1 MRDDYDLVV
10 IGSGPA
16 GEKGAAHA
24 AYFGKRVALVERTT
38 ELGGTP
44 VSSAGIPTK
53 TLREA
58 ALYVT
63 GFGRRH
69 LYGVGAQIDLDVAL
83 QVLHRRTQAVTAMM
97 QANVR
102 ANLERH
108 GIDVIH
114 GIARLERGRQ
124 VVVTLANGRTRTLK
138 ARAILI
144 ATGSRPFHPTTVPF
158 DDPDVHDSDTILD
171 IDRPF
176 HSIVVVGAGPIGCE
190 YASIFNALGIEVTLL
205 DIGPRLLPFLDQ
217 EISGVVADCFQ
228 GAGMKVRLGA
238 GSATI
243 ARRRGV
249 LTVSTEAG
257 GKPLRTDKVL
267 FAAGRSGNTE
277 NLGLQQVGVNLDRLG
292 RVLVNAQFRTSVP
305 AIYAAGDVIGP
316 PALASVSM
324 DQGRHAASN
333 AMRTPYRNIGSSAAP
348 FGVYSMPEVA
358 MIGATEEAAGK
369 SVVVGRAGFAGNA
382 RANIAG
388 ATDGIV
394 KLIFN
399 RADRRLLGAH
409 IVGDI
414 AAEMIHVA
422 QAVLHSGG
430 MIDYFIHSTFNVPTW
445 TDAYKYA
452 AFDALADFERRPS
465 KRSARN

>member
-1 MRDDYDLVV
+1 MRDDFDLVV

-24 AYFGKRVALVERTT
+24 AYFGKRVAIVERSP
-38 ELGGTP
+38 EPGGTP

-69 LYGVGAQIDLDVAL
+69 LYGIGAQIELDVAL
-83 QVLHRRTQAVTAMM
+83 QVLHRRTQVVTALM

-102 ANLERH
+102 ANIERH
-108 GIDVIH
+108 GIELIH
-114 GIARLERGRQ
+114 GTAQLERGRH
-124 VVVTLANGRTRTLK
+124 VVVALADGGQRRLK
-138 ARAILI
+138 ARAVLI
-144 ATGSRPFHPTTVPF
+144 ATGSRPLRPPNVSF

-176 HSIVVVGAGPIGCE
+176 RSIVVVGGGPIGCE
-190 YASIFNALGIEVTLL
+190 YASIFNALGIEVTLV
-205 DIGPRLLPFLDQ
+205 DVGPRLLPFLDH
-217 EISGVVADCFQ
+217 ETSDTLAGCFRR
-228 GAGMKVRLGA
+228 AGMNIHLSA
-238 GSATI
+238 GSAAI

-249 LTVSTEAG
+249 LTVTAEG
-257 GKPLRTDKVL
+257 TKPLRPDKVL

-277 NLGLQQVGVNLDRLG
+277 GLGLEQAGVKLDARG
-292 RVLVNAQFRTSVP
+292 RVLVNDKFRTAAP
-305 AIYAAGDVIGP
+305 AVYAAGDVIGP
-316 PALASVSM
+316 PSLASVSM

-333 AMRTPYRNIGSSAAP
+333 AMRTPYRNIGSTIAP
-348 FGVYSMPEVA
+348 FGVYSLPEVA
-358 MIGATEEAAGK
+358 MIGATEETAGK
-369 SVVVGRAGFAGNA
+369 GVVIGRAGFSGNA

-388 ATDGIV
+388 ATDGVV
-394 KLIFN
+394 KLIFR

-409 IVGDI
+409 IIGDI

-422 QAVLHSGG
+422 QAVLHAGG
-430 MIDYFIHSTFNVPTW
+430 TIDYFVHSTFNVPTW

-452 AFDALADFERRPS
+452 AFDALAYFEKQPV
-465 KRSARN
+465 KKKARN

>member
-1 MRDDYDLVV
+1 
-10 IGSGPA
+10 
-16 GEKGAAHA
+16 
-24 AYFGKRVALVERTT
+24 
-38 ELGGTP
+38 
-44 VSSAGIPTK
+44 
-53 TLREA
+53 
-58 ALYVT
+58 
-63 GFGRRH
+63 
-69 LYGVGAQIDLDVAL
+69 
-83 QVLHRRTQAVTAMM
+83 
-97 QANVR
+97 
-102 ANLERH
+102 
-108 GIDVIH
+108 
-114 GIARLERGRQ
+114 
-124 VVVTLANGRTRTLK
+124 
-138 ARAILI
+138 
-144 ATGSRPFHPTTVPF
+144 
-158 DDPDVHDSDTILD
+158 
-171 IDRPF
+171 
-176 HSIVVVGAGPIGCE
+176 
-190 YASIFNALGIEVTLL
+190 
-205 DIGPRLLPFLDQ
+205 
-217 EISGVVADCFQ
+217 
-228 GAGMKVRLGA
+228 
-238 GSATI
+238 
-243 ARRRGV
+243 
-249 LTVSTEAG
+249 
-257 GKPLRTDKVL
+257 VL

>member
-24 AYFGKRVALVERTT
+24 AYFGKRVALVERTA

-69 LYGVGAQIDLDVAL
+69 LYGVGSQIDLDVAL
-83 QVLHRRTQAVTAMM
+83 QVLRRRTQAVTAMM
-97 QANVR
+97 QESVR
-102 ANLERH
+102 ANLQRH

-114 GIARLERGRQ
+114 GTARLEPGRR
-124 VVVTLANGRTRTLK
+124 VVVALANGRTRRLK

-176 HSIVVVGAGPIGCE
+176 HSIVVVGGGPIGCE
-190 YASIFNALGIEVTLL
+190 YASIFKALGIEVTLV

-217 EISGVVADCFQ
+217 EISGVLADCFQ
-228 GAGMKVRLGA
+228 RAGMKVRLGA
-238 GSATI
+238 GSAII

-249 LTVSTEAG
+249 LTVSTEG

-277 NLGLQQVGVNLDRLG
+277 DLGLQQVGIDLDRLG
-292 RVLVNAQFRTSVP
+292 RVVVNAQFRTSVP

-348 FGVYSMPEVA
+348 FGVYSVPEVA

-369 SVVVGRAGFAGNA
+369 GAIVGRAGFAGNA

-388 ATDGIV
+388 ATDGMV
-394 KLIFN
+394 KLVFD

-422 QAVLHSGG
+422 QAVLHGG
-430 MIDYFIHSTFNVPTW
+430 GTIDYFIHSTFNVPTW

-452 AFDALADFERRPS
+452 AFDALAQFEKRPS

>member
-1 MRDDYDLVV
+1 MADEFDLVV

-24 AYFGKRVALVERTT
+24 AYFGKKVAVVERSA
-38 ELGGTP
+38 EPGGTP

-83 QVLHRRTQAVTAMM
+83 QVLRRRTSAVTALM
-97 QANVR
+97 QDTVR

-108 GIDVIH
+108 GIELIH
-114 GIARLERGRQ
+114 GNARLERGRR
-124 VVVTLANGRTRTLK
+124 VVVSMAGGGSRELH
-138 ARAILI
+138 ARAVLV
-144 ATGSRPFHPTTVPF
+144 ATGSRPFRPATVPF
-158 DDPDVHDSDTILD
+158 DDVDVHDSDTILD
-171 IDRPF
+171 IEHPF
-176 HSIVVVGAGPIGCE
+176 RSIVVIGGGPIGCE
-190 YASIFNALGIEVTLL
+190 YASIFNALGIEVTLVDL
-205 DIGPRLLPFLDQ
+205 GPRLLPFLDH
-217 EISGVVADCFQ
+217 EISAALADCFRR
-228 GAGMKVRLGA
+228 AGMKLRLGA
-238 GSATI
+238 GSASV
-243 ARRRGV
+243 ARRRGG
-249 LTVSTEAG
+249 LTVTLEGSKAMH
-257 GKPLRTDKVL
+257 TDKVL

-277 NLGLQQVGVNLDRLG
+277 NLGLEEVGVKLDERG
-292 RVLVNAQFRTSVP
+292 RVLVNEQYRTSAVG
-305 AIYAAGDVIGP
+305 IYAAGDVIGP

-333 AMRTPYRNIGSSAAP
+333 AMRTPYRNVGSTIAP
-348 FGVYSMPEVA
+348 FGVYSVPEVA
-358 MIGATEEAAGK
+358 MIGATEETAGK
-369 SVVVGRAGFAGNA
+369 GAVIGRAGFATNA

-388 ATDGIV
+388 TTDGMV

-399 RADRRLLGAH
+399 RADRRLIGAH
-409 IVGDI
+409 IVGDV

-422 QAVLHSGG
+422 QAVLHAGG
-430 MIDYFIHSTFNVPTW
+430 TIDYFVHSTFNVPTW

-452 AFDALADFERRPS
+452 AFDALGHFEKRPTKKS
-465 KRSARN
+465 VTR

>member
-1 MRDDYDLVV
+1 MTDNYDLVV

-24 AYFGKRVALVERTT
+24 AYFGKRVAMVESSA
-38 ELGGTP
+38 EPGGTP

-63 GFGRRH
+63 GFGRRQ

-83 QVLHRRTQAVTAMM
+83 QVLRRRTRAVTALM

-108 GIDVIH
+108 GIDLIH
-114 GIARLERGRQ
+114 GTARLDGDRQ
-124 VVVTLANGRTRTLK
+124 VVVTLANRRERRLQ
-138 ARAILI
+138 ARAVLI
-144 ATGSRPFHPTTVPF
+144 ATGSRPFRPPSVPF

-171 IDRPF
+171 VDRPF
-176 HSIVVVGAGPIGCE
+176 NSIVVVGGGPIGCE
-190 YASIFNALGIEVTLL
+190 YASIFTSLGMEVTLVDL
-205 DIGPRLLPFLDQ
+205 SPVLLPFMDH
-217 EISGVVADCFQ
+217 EISGALAESFRR
-228 GAGMKVRLGA
+228 AGMKIRLEA
-238 GSATI
+238 GSASI

-249 LTVSTEAG
+249 LTVSTENG
-257 GKPLRTDKVL
+257 RPLRPDKVL

-277 NLGLQQVGVNLDRLG
+277 GLGLEEAGVKLDPRG
-292 RVLVNAQFRTSVP
+292 RVQVNAQFRTSAP

-316 PALASVSM
+316 PGLASVSM
-324 DQGRHAASN
+324 DQGRQAASN

-348 FGVYSMPEVA
+348 FGVYTVPEVA
-358 MIGATEEAAGK
+358 MIGVTEEAAGK
-369 SVVVGRAGFAGNA
+369 GVVVGRAGFTGNA

-388 ATDGIV
+388 ATDGMV
-394 KLIFN
+394 KLIFR

-422 QAVLHSGG
+422 QAVLHAGG
-430 MIDYFIHSTFNVPTW
+430 TIDYFVHSTFNVPTW

-452 AFDALADFERRPS
+452 AFDALDHFERRP
-465 KRSARN
+465 ARRKARK

>member
-24 AYFGKRVALVERTT
+24 AYFGKRVAVVERSA
-38 ELGGTP
+38 EPGGTP

-58 ALYVT
+58 ALYVS

-69 LYGVGAQIDLDVAL
+69 LYGIGEQIDLDVAL
-83 QVLHRRTQAVTAMM
+83 QVLRRRTQAVTALM

-102 ANLERH
+102 ANIDRH
-108 GIDVIH
+108 GIDLIH
-114 GIARLERGRQ
+114 GTARLDRGRQ
-124 VVVTLANGRTRTLK
+124 VVVALADGKERRLK
-138 ARAILI
+138 ARSVLI
-144 ATGSRPFHPTTVPF
+144 ATGSRPFRPPTVPF

-176 HSIVVVGAGPIGCE
+176 RSIVVVGGGPIGCE
-190 YASIFNALGIEVTLL
+190 YASIFNALSIEVTLV
-205 DIGPRLLPFLDQ
+205 DIGPVLLPFLDR
-217 EISGVVADCFQ
+217 EVSGALADCFQ
-228 GAGMKVRLGA
+228 RAGMKIRLSA

-249 LTVSTEAG
+249 LTVTTAG
-257 GKPLRTDKVL
+257 ARALRPDKVL

-277 NLGLQQVGVNLDRLG
+277 GLGLEEAGVELDPRG
-292 RVLVNAQFRTSVP
+292 RVLVNAQFRTTAP

-324 DQGRHAASN
+324 DQGRHAASH
-333 AMRTPYRNIGSSAAP
+333 AMRTPYRKIGSSAAP
-348 FGVYSMPEVA
+348 FGVYSVPEVA
-358 MIGATEEAAGK
+358 MIGDTEEAAGK
-369 SVVVGRAGFAGNA
+369 GVVVGRARFAGNA

-388 ATDGIV
+388 ATDGMV
-394 KLIFN
+394 KLIFR

-409 IVGDI
+409 IIGDI

-422 QAVLHSGG
+422 QAVLHAGG
-430 MIDYFIHSTFNVPTW
+430 TIDYFVHSTFNVPTW

-452 AFDALADFERRPS
+452 AFDALAHFERRPANR
-465 KRSARN
+465 KARE

>member
-1 MRDDYDLVV
+1 MRDEYDLVV

-24 AYFGKRVALVERTT
+24 AYFGKRVALVERAA

-83 QVLHRRTQAVTAMM
+83 QVLHRRTQTVTAMM

-108 GIDVIH
+108 GIDVIY
-114 GIARLERGRQ
+114 GTARLERGRE
-124 VVVTLANGRTRTLK
+124 VVVALANGKTRTLN

-144 ATGSRPFHPTTVPF
+144 ATGSRPYHPATVPF

-176 HSIVVVGAGPIGCE
+176 QSIVVVGGGPIGCE
-190 YASIFNALGIEVTLL
+190 YASIFNALGIEVTLV

-228 GAGMKVRLGA
+228 RAGMKVRLGA

-249 LTVSTEAG
+249 LTVSTGA

-277 NLGLQQVGVNLDRLG
+277 DLGLQQVGVDLDRLG

-369 SVVVGRAGFAGNA
+369 GVVVGRAGFAGNA

-394 KLIFN
+394 KLIFD
-399 RADRRLLGAH
+399 RADRRLIGAH

-422 QAVLHSGG
+422 QAVLHGG
-430 MIDYFIHSTFNVPTW
+430 GTIDYFIHSTFNVPTW

-452 AFDALADFERRPS
+452 AFDALAHFERRPR
-465 KRSARN
+465 KRSART

>member
-1 MRDDYDLVV
+1 MRDEFDLVV

-24 AYFGKRVALVERTT
+24 AYFGKRVAVVERSA
-38 ELGGTP
+38 EPGGTP

-69 LYGVGAQIDLDVAL
+69 LYGIGTEIDLDVAL
-83 QVLHRRTQAVTAMM
+83 QVLRRRTQAVTALM

-108 GIDVIH
+108 GVELIH
-114 GIARLERGRQ
+114 GTAQLERGRQ
-124 VVVTLANGRTRTLK
+124 VVVALAEGGQRRLK
-138 ARAILI
+138 ARAVLI
-144 ATGSRPFHPTTVPF
+144 ATGSRPFRPPNVPF

-176 HSIVVVGAGPIGCE
+176 HSIVVVGGGPIGCE
-190 YASIFNALGIEVTLL
+190 YASIFNALGIDVTLV
-205 DIGPRLLPFLDQ
+205 DVGPRLLPFLDH
-217 EISGVVADCFQ
+217 EISDTLADCFQ
-228 GAGMKVRLGA
+228 RAGMNIRLSA
-238 GSATI
+238 GSAAI

-249 LTVSTEAG
+249 LTVRMEGA
-257 GKPLRTDKVL
+257 KPLRRDKVL

-277 NLGLQQVGVNLDRLG
+277 GLGLEQVGVKLDARG
-292 RVLVNAQFRTSVP
+292 RVLVNEQFRTSAT

-333 AMRTPYRNIGSSAAP
+333 AMRTPYRNIGSTVAP
-348 FGVYSMPEVA
+348 FGVYSVPEVA
-358 MIGATEEAAGK
+358 MIGATEETAGK
-369 SVVVGRAGFAGNA
+369 SVVIGRAGFAGNA

-388 ATDGIV
+388 TTDGLV
-394 KLIFN
+394 KLIFR

-409 IVGDI
+409 IVGDV

-422 QAVLHSGG
+422 QAVMHAGG
-430 MIDYFIHSTFNVPTW
+430 TIDYFVHSTFNVPTW

-452 AFDALADFERRPS
+452 AFDALAHFERRPA
-465 KRSARN
+465 KKKAQ

>member
-1 MRDDYDLVV
+1 MRSDYDLVV

-24 AYFGKRVALVERTT
+24 AYFGKHVAMIERTA
-38 ELGGTP
+38 EPGGTP

-58 ALYVT
+58 TLYVT
-63 GFGRRH
+63 GSGRRH
-69 LYGVGAQIDLDVAL
+69 LYGIGAQVDLDVAL
-83 QVLHRRTQAVTAMM
+83 QILSRRTQAVTALM

-108 GIDVIH
+108 GIDLIH
-114 GIARLERGRQ
+114 GTARLDSGRH
-124 VVVTLANGRTRTLK
+124 VVVGLADGQERRLK

-144 ATGSRPFHPTTVPF
+144 ASGSRPFRPPTVPF

-176 HSIVVVGAGPIGCE
+176 KSIVVVGGGPIGCE
-190 YASIFNALGIEVTLL
+190 YASIFNALGIEVTLV
-205 DIGPRLLPFLDQ
+205 DMGSALLPFMDR
-217 EISGVVADCFQ
+217 EISGTLADCFQ
-228 GAGMKVRLGA
+228 RAGMNVRLGV
-238 GSATI
+238 GSAAI
-243 ARRRGV
+243 QRRRGA
-249 LTVSTEAG
+249 LTVSIEGA
-257 GKPLRTDKVL
+257 KPLRPDKVL

-277 NLGLQQVGVNLDRLG
+277 GLGLERVGVKLDPRG
-292 RVLVNAQFRTSVP
+292 RVLVNAQFRTSAP
-305 AIYAAGDVIGP
+305 GIYAAGDVIGP

-333 AMRTPYRNIGSSAAP
+333 AMRTPYRNVGSSAAP
-348 FGVYSMPEVA
+348 FGVYSLPEVA
-358 MIGATEEAAGK
+358 MIGATEEEAGK
-369 SVVVGRAGFAGNA
+369 GAVVGRAGFTGNA

-388 ATDGIV
+388 TTDGMV
-394 KLIFN
+394 KLIFR

-430 MIDYFIHSTFNVPTW
+430 TIDYFVHSTFNVPTW

-452 AFDALADFERRPS
+452 AFDALDRFERRPAT
-465 KRSARN
+465 RQARRR

>member
-24 AYFGKRVALVERTT
+24 AYFGKRVALVERAV

-69 LYGVGAQIDLDVAL
+69 LYGVGAQIDLDTAL
-83 QVLHRRTQAVTAMM
+83 QVLRRRTQAVTAMM
-97 QANVR
+97 QGNVR

-108 GIDVIH
+108 GIDVIY
-114 GIARLERGRQ
+114 GTARLERGRQ
-124 VVVTLANGRTRTLK
+124 VVVALSNGGTRRLK

-171 IDRPF
+171 INRPF
-176 HSIVVVGAGPIGCE
+176 HSIVVVGGGPIGCE
-190 YASIFNALGIEVTLL
+190 YASIFNALGIDVTLV

-217 EISGVVADCFQ
+217 EISSVLTDCFQ
-228 GAGMKVRLGA
+228 RAGMKVRLGA

-249 LTVSTEAG
+249 LTVSTEVG
-257 GKPLRTDKVL
+257 GKPLHTDKVL

-277 NLGLQQVGVNLDRLG
+277 DLGLEQVGVDLDRLG
-292 RVLVNAQFRTSVP
+292 RVLVNAQFRTSAP
-305 AIYAAGDVIGP
+305 AVYAAGDVIGP

-333 AMRTPYRNIGSSAAP
+333 AMRTPYRNIGSTAAP
-348 FGVYSMPEVA
+348 FGVYSVPEVA

-369 SVVVGRAGFAGNA
+369 GVIVGRARFAGNA

-394 KLIFN
+394 KLIFD

-422 QAVLHSGG
+422 QAVLHAGG
-430 MIDYFIHSTFNVPTW
+430 TVDYFVHSTFNVPTW

-452 AFDALADFERRPS
+452 AFDALAEFERRPA